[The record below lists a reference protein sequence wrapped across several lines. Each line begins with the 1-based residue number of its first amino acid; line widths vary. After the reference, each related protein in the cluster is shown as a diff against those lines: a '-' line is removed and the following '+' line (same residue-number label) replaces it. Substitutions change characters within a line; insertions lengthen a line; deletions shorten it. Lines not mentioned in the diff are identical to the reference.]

1 MKLELAEFLRDFEVM
16 TDIGKTPD
24 GGCERLS
31 MSDAD
36 MQARKTLMDLLKAEG
51 LAVEEDTTGAIWARL
66 EGTQPDLPAVLV
78 GSHIDTVRNG
88 GKYDGL
94 LGVMLGFQA
103 LRQIKRSG
111 EAHKRAI
118 ELVVFPTEESARF
131 NYPTVG
137 SKLLAGRIEPDKL
150 KEMLDKDGISLYDA
164 LVSRGFDPAHPEA
177 GQKRLKS
184 AYSMIELHIEQ
195 GPVLEKSGFSVGV
208 VSAIAAP
215 TRLAVEIRGEYAH
228 SGACP
233 MFLRRNAMTASAEFI
248 LAVERI
254 GIAEAVN
261 QSVAAVTLCEMVNG
275 SMNVVP
281 GHVKM
286 VVDIRGIDMD
296 SVNRCVLGIQRHLRS
311 IADLR
316 NVRCIHHVISSDTPV
331 PMSDRMIS
339 AIRKAADK
347 CHIKTKVMPS
357 GAGHDA
363 MNVASVIDA
372 GMIFI
377 PCKDGVSHN
386 PAEAVKDEDVMD
398 GFAVLYTALL
408 DEANRCK

>member
-1 MKLELAEFLRDFEVM
+1 MKLELAEFLRDYEAM
-16 TDIGKTPD
+16 TDIGKTPE

-31 MSDAD
+31 LSDED
-36 MQARKTLMDLLKAEG
+36 MLARKTLVAMLEQEG
-51 LAVEEDTTGAIWARL
+51 LTVEVDTTGAIWARL
-66 EGTQPDLPAVLV
+66 EGEQPDLPAVLV

-103 LRQIKRSG
+103 MRQLKRSG
-111 EAHKRAI
+111 EKHRRAI

-137 SKLLAGRIEPDKL
+137 SKLLAGRITPEKL
-150 KEMLDKDGISLYDA
+150 KEMVDKDGISLYDA
-164 LVSRGFDPAHPEA
+164 LVSRGLNPAHPEE
-177 GQKRLKS
+177 GQERLKS
-184 AYSMIELHIEQ
+184 AASMLELHIEQ
-195 GPVLEKSGFSVGV
+195 GPLLENSGFSIGV

-215 TRLAVEIRGEYAH
+215 TRLAVEIKGEYAH

-233 MFLRRNAMTASAEFI
+233 MHLRRDALAASAELI
-248 LAVERI
+248 LAIERI
-254 GIAEAVN
+254 GNAEAVN
-261 QSVAAVTLCEMVNG
+261 QSVAAVTLCELVQG

-286 VVDIRGIDMD
+286 AVDIRGIDKD
-296 SVNRCVLGIQRHLRS
+296 SINRCILGVERHLKS
-311 IADLR
+311 IADR
-316 NVRCIHHVISSDTPV
+316 RGVMCIHRVISSDAPV

-339 AIRKAADK
+339 VIRKACDK
-347 CHIKTKVMPS
+347 CHIRYKMMPS

-377 PCKDGVSHN
+377 PCKGGISHN
-386 PAEAVKDEDVMD
+386 PAEAVLEADIAD

-408 DEANRCK
+408 EEANRK

>member
-1 MKLELAEFLRDFEVM
+1 MKLELAEFLRDFEAM
-16 TDIGKTPD
+16 ADIGKTPE

-31 MSDAD
+31 LSDED
-36 MQARKTLMDLLKAEG
+36 MQARQTLTQMLLKEG
-51 LAVEEDTTGAIWARL
+51 LAVEVDSTGAIWARL
-66 EGTQPDLPAVLV
+66 EGDLPNLPAVLV

-103 LRQIKRSG
+103 LRQMKRSG
-111 EAHKRAI
+111 AKHKRAI

-137 SKLLAGRIEPDKL
+137 SKLLAGRIEPEKL
-150 KEMLDKDGISLYDA
+150 KEMVDKDGVSLYEA
-164 LVSRGFDPAHPEA
+164 LISRGFDPAHPEA

-184 AYSMIELHIEQ
+184 AASFFELHIEQ
-195 GPVLEKSGFSVGV
+195 GPVLENSDLSIGV

-233 MFLRRNAMTASAEFI
+233 MFLRRNALTASAEFI

-261 QSVAAVTLCEMVNG
+261 QSVAAVTLCELVQG

-286 VVDIRGIDMD
+286 AVDIRGIHTD
-296 SVNRCVLGIQRHLRS
+296 SINRCVLGVERHLRS

-316 NVRCIHHVISSDTPV
+316 GVRCISQVISSEVPV
-331 PMSDRMIS
+331 PMSDRMICL
-339 AIRKAADK
+339 IRRACGE
-347 CHIKTKVMPS
+347 CHIKYKVMPS

-386 PAEAVKDEDVMD
+386 PAEAVANEHIAN

-408 DEANRCK
+408 EEANRK